1 MKIEITQPAWDD
13 LGDIQDYYREQGVPE
28 KGRQFILEILKK
40 IERLVSYP
48 DSGRVVPEFEMEFV
62 REMILSPFRIVY
74 QRDPAKIWII
84 RIWRSERLLRLD

>member
-13 LGDIQDYYREQGVPE
+13 LGDILDYHREQGVPE
-28 KGRQFILEILKK
+28 KGRQFILDILKK
-40 IERLVSYP
+40 IERLASFP

-62 REMILSPFRIVY
+62 REIIFSPFRIVY
-74 QRDPAKIWII
+74 QRDPHKIWII